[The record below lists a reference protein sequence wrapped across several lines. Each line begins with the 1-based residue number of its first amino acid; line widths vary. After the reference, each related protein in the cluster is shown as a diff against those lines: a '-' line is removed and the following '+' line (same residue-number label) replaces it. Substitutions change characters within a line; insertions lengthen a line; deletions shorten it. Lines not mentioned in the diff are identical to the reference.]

1 MSAQTIGLTITLHKC
16 IIKMR
21 TLKHKPGHGVNEY
34 KGHAYTLTERCQR
47 WQNKGYSSSCYTSM
61 QTQFRGNVQMYK
73 E

>member
-1 MSAQTIGLTITLHKC
+1 MSAQPIGRTITLHKC
-16 IIKMR
+16 IINIW
-21 TLKHKPGHGVNEY
+21 TLKLKPGHGVKEC

-47 WQNKGYSSSCYTSM
+47 QLNKVNSSLCYTSM